1 MMIPNICCLFY
12 IFERFLRLLPGFHL
26 SGTVK
31 EEGNAL
37 YSEADRFYPVSIS
50 FDRCVTQPCS
60 APCTSG
66 KLATVSRALKAR
78 FSFALLHAIRI
89 TL

>member
-12 IFERFLRLLPGFHL
+12 IFVRFLRLLLGFHL

-31 EEGNAL
+31 EEGNPL

-50 FDRCVTQPCS
+50 FDRCVIEPCS
-60 APCTSG
+60 APRTCSNG
-66 KLATVSRALKAR
+66 IEFLKSN
-78 FSFALLHAIRI
+78 FYLLHATRM